1 MFDKGAI
8 PVRDI
13 YGLTDPSRQLD
24 ERLPL
29 SHPLSDRVDDA
40 EDTIIALSARI
51 ADLELRREVSESVF
65 SMLLALFLAGRTD
78 RAQVLAAVRSAGVT
92 VRSRDETA
100 AETAR
105 LKGEQ
110 FVQELVDRIERI
122 LRPNHE

>member
-13 YGLTDPSRQLD
+13 YGLTDPSRRLD

-29 SHPLSDRVDDA
+29 SHPLSDRVDDV

-51 ADLELRREVSESVF
+51 ADLELRREISESVF
-65 SMLLALFLAGRTD
+65 SALLALFLAGQTNRD
-78 RAQVLAAVRSAGVT
+78 QLIASIRSAGVT
-92 VRSRDETA
+92 ARSEDENA
-100 AETAR
+100 AEAAR

-122 LRPNHE
+122 LRPDHE

>member
-1 MFDKGAI
+1 MLDRGTI

-13 YGLTDPSRQLD
+13 YGLTDPSRQFD

-29 SHPLSDRVDDA
+29 SHPLSERMDA
-40 EDTIIALSARI
+40 AEQTIVALSARI
-51 ADLELRREVSESVF
+51 ANLELRREVSESVF

-78 RAQVLAAVRSAGVT
+78 RDQVLAAVRSAGVT

-110 FVQELVDRIERI
+110 FVQEAVDRIERI
-122 LRPNHE
+122 LRPDHE